1 MLLNDIAKRYKGID
15 YIFIEEAK
23 TICKEY
29 SKKNRK
35 KNNQLEYM
43 LSDDNRRLYTIT
55 RDNHHGKPLWC
66 GDFIMNVVTEKQ
78 LKQSKEEA

>member
-15 YIFIEEAK
+15 YIFIDEAK

-35 KNNQLEYM
+35 KNNQVEYM
-43 LSDDNRRLYTIT
+43 LSDDNRRLYIIT
-55 RDNHHGKPLWC
+55 RGGLVAKDWC
-66 GDFIMNVVTEKQ
+66 GDFIMNVVTEKE
-78 LKQSKEEA
+78 LKLAKEEA